1 MLNKLTLNGA
11 PPQWGARLSP
21 CPDPDAVH
29 RLAQPGKQTRDY
41 DGAGEL
47 CWAVR
52 SGNDWACDQTEGEK
66 RVSCD
71 HCAIKN
77 LIYHYAHHIDDAD
90 LDDVAAT
97 FHRGRIVAVDGQG
110 RDTPIVGAQAVL
122 ALYRSFTRIYE
133 DNATPHT
140 LHLTS
145 NVLVELG
152 AQGDRASAK
161 SYAMVFQALDTFP
174 LQPIIGVRYYDEF
187 VRAGAG
193 WRFAERRIDTHL
205 VGDLSRHL
213 LHDSPRHA

>member
-77 LIYHYAHHIDDAD
+77 LIYQYAHHIDDGD
-90 LDDVAAT
+90 LDAVAAM
-97 FHRGRIVAVDGQG
+97 FDRGRIVAVDGQG